1 MVFPMTYVKKVDRQQ
16 IELLNEYIKKIG
28 FPDKWYDFI
37 EEEKRKEYLIIKNKK
52 GYHCTY
58 CDNVFKSIKKIN
70 EYEICPM
77 CNSRLL
83 VKSDKLKHYESKKDL
98 ILIQKYKKQYVFR
111 IFELNSWLNKN
122 KINFSISEWGRELK
136 DSNFTII
143 NLYISNNLKNNMG
156 NLYVS
161 HYEETESWRPY
172 CYNWMFN
179 ITGRYYY
186 YNFKELFYNINKY
199 SMIWDL
205 AKNVEN
211 LNFKEVAYDGLQL
224 KKNTAELL
232 TKSKLYNLAN
242 HCEKYRKNGNFEEI
256 FGVDK
261 SYLNFMIENNITP
274 DELEILSKLK
284 IKNIDMI
291 KYFDKFGYK
300 LKELLEYC
308 KPLDLYKY
316 KLNPKNAYEYL
327 DYLKFAK
334 ELGFDIKNKKYL
346 YPKNML
352 KKHDEYM
359 NQIEINK
366 NNQIEKK
373 IKSKYKKLL
382 KNRYEDKKYIIV
394 PAQSIQSLIDESSQQ
409 NNCVKTYAERIAEN
423 KCDIYFMRLL
433 SNPNKSLVTI
443 EVRNNKIVQ
452 KRTKNNSTTTK
463 EQDKFLNK
471 WERKILG
478 GTNELYNRI

>member
-1 MVFPMTYVKKVDRQQ
+1 MAFLMTYVKKADKQQ
-16 IELLNEYIKKIG
+16 IELLDEYIKKIG
-28 FPDKWYDFI
+28 FPDKWHDFI

-52 GYHCTY
+52 DYHCTY
-58 CDNVFKSIKKIN
+58 CDNVFKSNKKIN
-70 EYEICPM
+70 EYEICPT

-98 ILIQKYKKQYVFR
+98 ILIQKYKKEYVFR
-111 IFELNSWLNKN
+111 IFELNSWLNNN
-122 KINFSISEWGRELK
+122 KINFSISEWGRKLE
-136 DSNFTII
+136 DSNFTTI
-143 NLYISNNLKNNMG
+143 NFYTSNNLKNNMG

-161 HYEETESWRPY
+161 HSEKTESWKPY

-179 ITGRYYY
+179 IRGRYYY

-205 AKNVEN
+205 AKNVEI
-211 LNFKEVAYDGLQL
+211 LNFKEVAYDSLQL

-242 HCEKYRKNGNFEEI
+242 NCKNYRKNGNFEEI

-261 SYLNFMIENNITP
+261 SYLDFMIENNITP
-274 DELEILSKLK
+274 DELEILSKIK

-291 KYFDKFGYK
+291 RYFDKFGYK
-300 LKELLEYC
+300 LGELLKQC

-316 KLNPKNAYEYL
+316 KLNPKYIHEYL

-334 ELGFDIKNKKYL
+334 ELGFDIENKKYL

-359 NQIEINK
+359 KQVEINK

-409 NNCVKTYAERIAEN
+409 NNCVKTYAERIAKDE
-423 KCDIYFMRLL
+423 CDIYFMR
-433 SNPNKSLVTI
+433 SIDTQDRSLVTV
-443 EVRNNKIVQ
+443 EVRNNKVVQ
-452 KRTKNNSTTTK
+452 KRTKNNCMTTT
-463 EQDKFLNK
+463 EQNKFLRS
-471 WERKILG
+471 WERQVLKSS
-478 GTNELYNRI
+478 EV